1 MHFSHNMKPIYRTFS
16 FEKSLDSVERTLDKE
31 NTWVLERDN
40 LSDSDEEIE
49 GKVIF
54 AYCTVIYIDLRVKQ
68 DLTDLPKRILYGKE
82 YQCIINQVCSLL
94 GSIKLCHE
102 VKVNENKIYGIFD
115 TRYKYNIDD
124 IIALV
129 AKLNSLLKAINFKFS
144 TRNFPTIKWG
154 IGVDYNR
161 ISLFT
166 VLEEG
171 NAKIWTGPAL
181 QTAKRL
187 ASYGNMG
194 YLDKTIMISDLL
206 FTNMNPDNRELFK
219 INEEHDCYHGNIV
232 DIEMEEWLKKNNV

>member
-1 MHFSHNMKPIYRTFS
+1 MKPIYRTYS
-16 FEKSLDSVERTLDKE
+16 FEESLDSVEKILDKE

-40 LSDSDEEIE
+40 LPDSVEEIE

-68 DLTDLPKRILYGKE
+68 DLTDLPKRILYAKE
-82 YQCIINQVCSLL
+82 YECIINQVCSLL
-94 GSIKLCHE
+94 GS
-102 VKVNENKIYGIFD
+102 

-124 IIALV
+124 VIALV
-129 AKLNSLLKAINFKFS
+129 AKLNSLLKSINFKFS

-161 ISLFT
+161 ISLFSIPD
-166 VLEEG
+166 EG
-171 NAKIWTGPAL
+171 NVKIWTGPAL
-181 QTAKRL
+181 RTAKRL

-206 FTNMNPDNRELFK
+206 FANMNADNRELFK

-232 DIEMEEWLKKNNV
+232 DSEMEEWLKKNNV